1 MGRPKGS
8 AQRKRLTDQQ
18 KKLVKAVVLNPDA
31 TLDQLGA
38 SSGYSD
44 RQKVHRALKAPA
56 VVDELAKCREL
67 MDQRPKLALGKLL
80 DHLEDGLEATEVR
93 SLKVDGSKFKVSA
106 EVKDFTN
113 RGKYLDRALELR
125 GLLKQ
130 KADAAPNGPVNVAI
144 ILMGGG
150 SEAEKTAVADAL
162 LAARISRGLH
172 PSENRLMTE
181 DEAATYR
188 RTP

>member
-1 MGRPKGS
+1 MR
-8 AQRKRLTDQQ
+8 RKRLTGQQ
-18 KKLVKAVVLNPDA
+18 KKLVKAVVADPNQ
-31 TLDQLGA
+31 TLDELGRQA
-38 SSGYSD
+38 DYSG
-44 RQKVHRALKAPA
+44 RQNVARALKAPA
-56 VVDELAKCREL
+56 VVDALAQCREM
-67 MDQRPKLALGKLL
+67 MDQREKLSLGKLL
-80 DHLEDGLEATEVR
+80 DHLEEGLEATEVR

-150 SEAEKTAVADAL
+150 SEAEKNAVADAL
-162 LAARISRGLH
+162 LAARLSRGLH
-172 PSENRLMTE
+172 PIENRLLTE
-181 DEAATYR
+181 DEAAQYR